1 LSLDLVFFALAIP
14 AVLFAGISKGGFG
27 NGAAFAAT
35 PILAQI
41 LDPALALAVMLPL
54 LMMMDVAAVP
64 AYWRKWHGP
73 AVRAMLIGAVP
84 GIVIAGAVY
93 EFTDPDVFRLLIGLM
108 ALAFVGWQGARR
120 AGWLTLPKAEF
131 QGWKGSIAGMASG
144 FTSFISHAG
153 GPPAAMFLLPLG
165 LDRTTYQATT
175 VLFFWAVN
183 LIKLLPYILLGF
195 FTAQTLLAN
204 LLLAPVAF
212 LGVYIG
218 VRAHKVMSEGLY
230 FGITYVVLT
239 ISGVRLI
246 WMALT

>member
-1 LSLDLVFFALAIP
+1 MSLDLVFFALAIP
-14 AVLFAGISKGGFG
+14 AVLFAGVSKGGFG

-73 AVRAMLIGAVP
+73 AVRVMLIGAVP
-84 GIVIAGAVY
+84 GIVLAGAVY
-93 EFTDPDVFRLLIGLM
+93 RFTDPDVFRLLIGVM

-120 AGWLTLPKAEF
+120 AGWLTLPQARF
-131 QGWKGSIAGMASG
+131 VGWKGTLAGMVSG

-183 LIKLLPYILLGF
+183 LIKLLPYVVLGF

-230 FGITYVVLT
+230 FAITYVVLT

>member
-1 LSLDLVFFALAIP
+1 MTLDLLFFALAIP
-14 AVLFAGISKGGFG
+14 AVLFAGLSKGGFG

-64 AYWRKWHGP
+64 AYWRKWHVP
-73 AVRAMLIGAVP
+73 AVKVMLIGAIP

-93 EFTDPDVFRLLIGLM
+93 EFTNPDIFRLLIGVM
-108 ALAFVGWQGARR
+108 AIAFVAYQAVRR
-120 AGWLTLPKAEF
+120 AGWLRLPKSHF
-131 QGWKGSIAGMASG
+131 SGRKGAIAGLVSG

-153 GPPAAMFLLPLG
+153 GPPVAMFLLPLG

-183 LIKLLPYILLGF
+183 LIKLLPYVLLGF

-204 LLLAPVAF
+204 LILAPIAF
-212 LGVYIG
+212 LGVYLG
-218 VRAHKVMSEGLY
+218 VRAHKVMSEGVY
-230 FGITYVVLT
+230 FAITYVVLT
-239 ISGVRLI
+239 ISGARLI

>member
-1 LSLDLVFFALAIP
+1 VNLDLLFFTLAIP
-14 AVLFAGISKGGFG
+14 AVLFAGVSKGGFG

-73 AVRAMLIGAVP
+73 AVAVMLIGAVP

-93 EFTDPDVFRLLIGLM
+93 RLTDPDIFRLLIGVM
-108 ALAFVGWQGARR
+108 AIGFVAYQAARR
-120 AGWLTLPKAEF
+120 AGWLNLPQARF
-131 QGWKGSIAGMASG
+131 SRAKGMTMGMISG

-153 GPPAAMFLLPLG
+153 GPPVAMFLLPLG

-183 LIKLLPYILLGF
+183 LIKLLPYIVLGF

-239 ISGVRLI
+239 ISGARLI
-246 WMALT
+246 WIALT

>member
-1 LSLDLVFFALAIP
+1 MSFDLLFFAFAIP
-14 AVLFAGISKGGFG
+14 AVLFAGVSKGGFG

-64 AYWRKWHGP
+64 VYWRKWHGR
-73 AVRAMLIGAVP
+73 AVAVLLMGAVP
-84 GIVIAGAVY
+84 GIVLAGAVY
-93 EFTDPDVFRLLIGLM
+93 SFTDPDVFRLLIGVM
-108 ALAFVGWQGARR
+108 ALGFVAYQAVRR
-120 AGWLTLPKAEF
+120 AGWLRIGATRF
-131 QGWKGSIAGMASG
+131 SGVKGTVAGLVAG

-153 GPPAAMFLLPLG
+153 GPPVAMFLLPLG

-183 LIKLLPYILLGF
+183 LIKLLPYVLLGF

-204 LLLAPVAF
+204 LILAPLAF

-218 VRAHKVMSEGLY
+218 VRAHRVMSEGLY

-239 ISGVRLI
+239 VSGARLI

>member
-1 LSLDLVFFALAIP
+1 VTLDLVFFSLAIP

-54 LMMMDVAAVP
+54 LMMMDAAAVP

-73 AVRAMLIGAVP
+73 AVRVLLIGAVP
-84 GIVIAGAVY
+84 GILIAGAVY
-93 EFTDPDVFRLLIGLM
+93 QITDPDMFRLLIGVM

-120 AGWLTLPKAEF
+120 AGWLRLPKAQF
-131 QGWKGSIAGMASG
+131 SGWKGMVFGLISG
-144 FTSFISHAG
+144 FTSFVSHAG

-165 LDRTTYQATT
+165 MNRTTYQATS

-183 LIKLLPYILLGF
+183 LMKLMPYIVLGF
-195 FTAQTLLAN
+195 FTAQSLLAN
-204 LLLAPVAF
+204 LLLAPVAL

-230 FGITYVVLT
+230 FAITYIVLT

-246 WMALT
+246 WMALG